1 MHFSNSCF
9 FPSKYASHGFDWM
22 AFSFL
27 FRVMKNALFLSLL
40 LPRWFQWFGW
50 TTFWLALGNDKC
62 LIGRKLCRMMHKV
75 INVYGFMPKVE
86 VLSKKKNP
94 NFFPQHSEFDKCI
107 RLCPTCMLEEWEK
120 KMTLWIL
127 QTFLLFYFQS
137 CCQIRLHW
145 TRRTIQRTILDIS
158 AAHRITEDPEEEKM
172 GLDSK
177 QLNN

>member
-1 MHFSNSCF
+1 MALCHRLKF
-9 FPSKYASHGFDWM
+9 F
-22 AFSFL
+22 
-27 FRVMKNALFLSLL
+27 
-40 LPRWFQWFGW
+40 Q
-50 TTFWLALGNDKC
+50 
-62 LIGRKLCRMMHKV
+62 
-75 INVYGFMPKVE
+75 
-86 VLSKKKNP
+86 KKNP

-158 AAHRITEDPEEEKM
+158 TAHRITEDPKEEKM
-172 GLDSK
+172 GLDSM
-177 QLNN
+177 QLYNTRDIKYFILIFFFFINVNATSYNYNNITFTWFYYQYYF